1 MAALTWADY
10 LIVVII
16 GASAFL
22 SILRGFVREAFA
34 LGGWISGGWLA
45 LTFGPGAAGLLEGH
59 VAIPSFRFAI
69 AGLVLFFS
77 ALLVAALI
85 AHFFAAVVEKSGL
98 SGTDRA
104 LGMVFGIAR
113 GGVIVTVLVLLARL
127 TPLPEDPW
135 WDESVF
141 IAPFER
147 AASELE
153 RFLPPEISALLA
165 REPQG

>member
-10 LIVVII
+10 LTVVII

-22 SILRGFVREAFA
+22 SIIRGFVREAFA

-45 LTFGPGAAGLLEGH
+45 LTFGPGAAVLLEGH
-59 VAIPSFRFAI
+59 VAIPSLRFAI

-85 AHFFAAVVEKSGL
+85 AHFFAAVVEKTGL
-98 SGTDRA
+98 SGTDRT

-113 GGVIVTVLVLLARL
+113 GAVIVTVLVLLARL

-141 IAPFER
+141 IAPFEQ

-153 RFLPPEISALLA
+153 RFLPPEIVGLLSP
-165 REPQG
+165 ESEG